1 MLWVRSSLTSLIFSL
16 FFITFFPGPGSG
28 AMSNSKRW
36 KEALPT
42 SFRSPYVAQ
51 GDLGFFSSH
60 GKQYGAFYLAV
71 NTYSGL
77 ITVTK
82 IPNTKMETL
91 ILAVGKMTKV
101 IIWRGG
107 EMNHAENI

>member
-1 MLWVRSSLTSLIFSL
+1 
-16 FFITFFPGPGSG
+16 
-28 AMSNSKRW
+28 MSNSKRW

-107 EMNHAENI
+107 GRGR

>member
-1 MLWVRSSLTSLIFSL
+1 
-16 FFITFFPGPGSG
+16 
-28 AMSNSKRW
+28 
-36 KEALPT
+36 
-42 SFRSPYVAQ
+42 
-51 GDLGFFSSH
+51 LGFFSSH

-107 EMNHAENI
+107 GGDEPCGKYIKYFFITG